1 MFTWDA
7 AVTDLLEILK
17 RYDALP
23 PSAVVSS
30 KAAAALLGMSERSVR
45 YHPNL
50 PRVQVARGRYGF
62 RKSDIEK
69 LSRDGWQPLGEVAQR
84 VVESGSRDIRRRRSP
99 SEGRL
104 CVKTGEMPTGGA
116 IVPASGEH
124 RVVASENGGARK
136 Q

>member
-30 KAAAALLGMSERSVR
+30 KATAAILGMSERSVR
-45 YHPNL
+45 YHPQL

-69 LSRDGWQPLGEVAQR
+69 LSRDGWQPLDRAAAR
-84 VVESGSRDIRRRRSP
+84 VIESGSADIRDHNIKMQRELNRRN
-99 SEGRL
+99 
-104 CVKTGEMPTGGA
+104 KGE
-116 IVPASGEH
+116 
-124 RVVASENGGARK
+124 
-136 Q
+136 

>member
-30 KAAAALLGMSERSVR
+30 KAAAAILGMSERSVR

-84 VVESGSRDIRRRRSP
+84 VVESCSADIRDHNIKMQRELNRQK
-99 SEGRL
+99 GD
-104 CVKTGEMPTGGA
+104 
-116 IVPASGEH
+116 
-124 RVVASENGGARK
+124 K